1 MSYPETQPG
10 DPQTSHQPHP
20 NTETATE
27 EPAQL
32 GPAGRFSG
40 VLFSP
45 GEAFKDVNRKPTW
58 IAPLVISLV
67 AALLGTFAFNA
78 IVKPDWDR
86 LGREGIKKRDA
97 QMNTTTPPE
106 NVEREIAV
114 MKVIGKFFPLI
125 AIVVTPIYYLVIA
138 GIFALGLML
147 MQAKT
152 TFKKIFSVVLWSGAV
167 TSVVGTVVM
176 LASLLVKDRE
186 SLDQIN
192 PMDPG
197 NITATNLGAFMPSDI
212 SAPLKAIATSLDIFT
227 IWFLVLLTI
236 GFAAIAGA
244 RKIGTGQTG
253 ALVFGLWIVW
263 VLLGVGRVALMG
275 A

>member
-10 DPQTSHQPHP
+10 DPQTSYPPPP

-40 VLFSP
+40 VIFSP
-45 GEAFKDVNRKPTW
+45 GETFKDVNRKPTL
-58 IAPLVISLV
+58 IAPLIILITT
-67 AALLGTFAFNA
+67 ALLGTFAFTA

-86 LGREGIKKRDA
+86 LGREAIKKRDA

-106 NVEREIAV
+106 QVEQQIAIS
-114 MKVIGKFFPLI
+114 KTISKFFPLI
-125 AIVVTPIYYLVIA
+125 AITVTPIYYAVIA
-138 GIFALGLML
+138 GIFALALML

-152 TFKKIFSVVLWSGAV
+152 TFKKILSVVLWSAAV
-167 TSVVGTVVM
+167 TSVVQTIVM

-186 SLDQIN
+186 TLDQIN
-192 PMDPG
+192 PMEPG
-197 NITATNLGAFMPSDI
+197 NITATNLGAFLDLSG
-212 SAPLKAIATSLDIFT
+212 PLKYIVTSIDIFT
-227 IWFLVLLTI
+227 IWFLILLTI

-253 ALVFGLWIVW
+253 ALVFGLWV
-263 VLLGVGRVALMG
+263 VLLLLGAGRVALMG